1 MTPEQQIQQLQRK
14 LNTKE
19 YLLNVASNSSDYFEQ
34 QMQLAQA
41 ERDALQ
47 AELSSL
53 KADMF
58 VLNNDLGYTT
68 GVLEDV
74 LKQRDALQARVDG
87 AVDRLKKHTCY
98 SAVAH
103 AIEILTGEG
112 E

>member
-1 MTPEQQIQQLQRK
+1 MTHDRIKELMDQLS
-14 LNTKE
+14 E
-19 YLLNVASNSSDYFEQ
+19 
-34 QMQLAQA
+34 AQS

-47 AELSSL
+47 AELSGL